1 MEVLL
6 KIVFILILIYYA
18 VVLSV
23 RYLLPWLL
31 GRFVKK
37 QQEKFFGQNQPFGN
51 QEDADVKGNTEHK
64 GKKSNHRDDQSF
76 GEYVDFEE
84 IKE

>member
-1 MEVLL
+1 MESFL
-6 KIVFILILIYYA
+6 KIVFILILVYYA
-18 VVLSV
+18 FKLTATYVF
-23 RYLLPWLL
+23 PWLL

-37 QQEKFFGQNQPFGN
+37 QQEKFFGQNQPYG
-51 QEDADVKGNTEHK
+51 DKTKSDVKNETNGKT
-64 GKKSNHRDDQSF
+64 KKSITKDDSSF

>member
-1 MEVLL
+1 MEALL
-6 KIVFILILIYYA
+6 KIVFILVLIYYA

-37 QQEKFFGQNQPFGN
+37 QQEKFFGANQPFGN
-51 QEDADVKGNTEHK
+51 HEDTDTPSNPGSKS
-64 GKKSNHRDDQSF
+64 KKSHHRDDQSF